1 MLLTITTTHRPARD
15 LSYLLHKHPDHVHER
30 DLGFGTAYVFFPVAS
45 DDRCTAALLL
55 DVDAV
60 GLIRDRPK
68 GSGNQAF
75 APGYV
80 SDRAYAASS
89 FLSVAIARSFSTAIG
104 GRSKERQDLA
114 DTAIP
119 IEAVISPVPCAQGPS
134 LLHQLFEPLGY
145 QVAVET
151 APLNPRFPAWGE
163 SAMHRVTLRATK
175 RLAELLTH
183 LYVLIPVLDND
194 KHYWVGD
201 DEVEKLLRKGE
212 GWLGTHPARDL
223 IARRYLKHRRRL
235 ADLAIE
241 RLTDDDA
248 AEAAEADAQK
258 KEGEAAIERPIR
270 LNDLRLA
277 AVLGWLKESGAKSV
291 LDLGCGEGR
300 LLNALLRERQFARVV
315 GADASTR
322 SLQYA
327 SERLRLDE
335 MAPRQRERIDLWQTA
350 VTYRDRRFENFDA
363 ITLIEVIEHLD
374 EDRLTALVRSV
385 FEFARPGS
393 VVVTTPNREYNALFP
408 GLEPG
413 KFRHA
418 DHRFEWTRS
427 EFSTWCQATC
437 EKHGYQVRVEPI
449 GALDERLGAPTQ
461 AGVFM
466 RCS

>member
-15 LSYLLHKHPDHVHER
+15 LSFLLHKHPDHAHER
-30 DLGFGTAYVFFPVAS
+30 DLGFGTAHVFFPVAT
-45 DDRCTAALLL
+45 DELCTAALLV
-55 DVDAV
+55 DVDAI

-68 GSGNQAF
+68 SGSNQAL

-104 GRSKERQDLA
+104 GRSKERQELA

-119 IEAVISPVPCAQGPS
+119 LETVISPVPCGQGEE
-134 LLHQLFEPLGY
+134 LLRQLFEPLGY
-145 QVAVET
+145 EVGAVT
-151 APLNPRFPAWGE
+151 TPLNPRFPTWGE
-163 SAMHRVTLRATK
+163 SGMYRVTLKATK

-212 GWLGTHPARDL
+212 GWLATHASREV

-235 ADLAIE
+235 ADLALE
-241 RLTDDDA
+241 HLTDG
-248 AEAAEADAQK
+248 EEETQEKIAQK
-258 KEGEAAIERPIR
+258 EEGEAAIERPIR
-270 LNDLRLA
+270 LNDLRQA
-277 AVLGWLKESGAKSV
+277 AVLSWLKESQAKTV

-327 SERLRLDE
+327 ADRLRLDE
-335 MAPRQRERIDLWQTA
+335 IAPRQRERIELWQTA

-363 ITLIEVIEHLD
+363 ITLIEVVEHLD
-374 EDRLTALVRSV
+374 EDRLGALVRSV
-385 FEFARPGS
+385 FEFARART
-393 VVVTTPNREYNALFP
+393 VIVTTPNREYNALFP
-408 GLEPG
+408 GLEAG

-418 DHRFEWTRS
+418 DHRFEWARA
-427 EFSTWCQATC
+427 EFKAWCEATAKAHSYEVSVHSIGLTD
-437 EKHGYQVRVEPI
+437 EK
-449 GALDERLGAPTQ
+449 LGAPTQ
-461 AGVFM
+461 AGVFT